1 MSRAG
6 ATACREMLA
15 WNHRLAEQICA
26 PQFHFDAFQ
35 MLQQWQRKRLA
46 GTYADLMA
54 EENSLPAC
62 EFFLD
67 ELYGGLDFLKRDQ
80 DLDKVMPVMVRFLP
94 EYALGSLAAAFE
106 LQAISLQFD
115 MEVSRIVSERGVSEL
130 DLGGY
135 ASAYRQCGDR
145 SQRER
150 QIILIRQLGIDL
162 SGLVDKALVSYLVRL
177 LRGPA
182 HAAGFGELQQFLES
196 GLASFRQLEDRM
208 LFVDTVFQ
216 REWMAMEKLFA
227 GSDRPYDLNVESE
240 ARA

>member
-1 MSRAG
+1 
-6 ATACREMLA
+6 MLA

-26 PQFHFDAFQ
+26 PGFHFDAFQ
-35 MLQQWQRKRLA
+35 LLQQWQRNRLA
-46 GTYADLMA
+46 GTYSDLMSQD
-54 EENSLPAC
+54 NSRPAC

-94 EYALGSLAAAFE
+94 GYALGSLAAAFE
-106 LQAISLQFD
+106 LQAISLEFD
-115 MEVSRIVSERGVSEL
+115 MEVSRLVSEREVSDL
-130 DLGGY
+130 DLAGY
-135 ASAYRQCGDR
+135 ASAYRECGNR
-145 SQRER
+145 PQRER

-162 SGLVDKALVSYLVRL
+162 SRLVDKSLVSYLVRL

-196 GLASFRQLEDRM
+196 GLASFRQLEDRL
-208 LFVDTVFQ
+208 LFVETVYE

-227 GSDRPYDLNVESE
+227 GNKRPYDFNIGAGNS
-240 ARA
+240 A